1 LSVLVN
7 KIVFLARFSYP
18 HRTMM
23 IEPLI
28 LVAAFFF
35 LYLLAIIYVRLDFS
49 ITLDEGAEARMKVQ

>member
-1 LSVLVN
+1 MSW
-7 KIVFLARFSYP
+7 IRFSYP

-35 LYLLAIIYVRLDFS
+35 LYLMAIIYVRLDFS